1 MADAQDPQSLGLED
15 RVRRLILS
23 HAGDAAADPAPNHGR
38 DGGPP
43 ASLAVSPVTPSANP
57 SANPSSAPAAAPK
70 TRKRPNQAQRR
81 QMSAQ
86 LSIPVDPRPQFPGSQ
101 RAYPG
106 TGHQGYHHPSHHRGG
121 LQHSRVPQPPH
132 SATFRPSGRDNPPP
146 SAPPTGVPFSSRP
159 RHQASLSYHGPMPMP
174 PPDHVGWGP
183 SPNAHRYHHHQQPAD
198 PRLPYP
204 MTGMAHMPPAHL
216 DGTEPLHSRQGSA
229 DLPNPGRPGPGQEDP
244 AAQAELLE
252 RLCQG
257 VVANAEID
265 TDEIRE
271 KERFRVNLE
280 HLARAAIAEYE
291 RTQNG
296 LADFP
301 IESVQLR
308 AFGSLV
314 SGFATKGCDMDL
326 GIFSPLSPVQPDA
339 PGSHI
344 PRLIEKAF
352 LDVGLG
358 ARLLTKTR
366 VPIIKVCEKPSEDLR
381 QALLAERAKWEKG
394 TAESGDEDEAPED
407 SDPAAVGDANPN
419 NDPPS
424 QEQAPLDVDQRLK
437 AFKQADAATLPA
449 YYSAAKRLLR
459 QVGGRDITHSS
470 VTDFTPDDILLLNK
484 VILAFV
490 DGLADGK
497 LRERLLSYRTFNRH
511 ELTTN
516 PSCRRTL
523 LGVFTQM
530 EGEQMAMLWES
541 RPFQERDKA
550 REMAAEGAVINWSRL
565 QHRSDFGRDPLV
577 FQKQLQIAADQL
589 KKVPSLQ
596 ILIHAQ
602 APNESASSYCART
615 QKLLH
620 DLGGHD
626 SRARLDVILP
636 DLVHYY
642 IEGIASPDIRTQVR
656 QFQQAHNVTNLRAL
670 GRKHKSLQLAHEY
683 ETCLAN
689 GVYADDDDAAKVRR
703 YVDLLRDPSASP
715 SANGHPNGTIPLSPE
730 AAALLAD
737 IRQFGDPAAAAPNQ
751 PRDRYSGALEFPKSG
766 VGVQCDVNFSA
777 HLAVQNTTLLRCYS
791 NCDPRVRPLVLFVKH
806 WAKVRRINTP
816 YRGTL
821 GSYGYVLMMLH
832 YLVNVAQPFVL
843 PNLQHLAHQRPV
855 DPNLSPRQVEETVL
869 LQGRDIRFWR
879 DEAEISRLAHANA
892 ITNNHQT
899 VGELLRGFFEYY
911 AKGGGPMSELPCRSF
926 DWGRDVLSLRTPG
939 GLLTKQAKG
948 WTGAKTVV
956 DEVQSAAA
964 APAPAPAP
972 APNASPANN
981 PSTLAD
987 GAPQRSG
994 NAGAA
999 TTPQL
1004 AAASMAGPD
1013 GGKREVRYR
1022 YLFAIEDPFELDHNV
1037 ARTVT
1042 HAGIVSIRDEFRRA
1056 WRIIRNARRT
1066 TPATATAPSPSPA
1079 ASAAAGAPGTTTT
1092 STPAGGARQM
1102 PPSARPA
1109 AGPQGCH
1116 PGFRHDP
1123 GHGSG
1128 QPGQGPY
1135 HQPPPAQPHAQGPAQ
1150 GQGQGG
1156 NAAGAGSWKQE
1167 DLLED
1172 VGAAERER
1180 EREEF
1185 ARLLEDLHGVAAG
1198 ELLAEPSGVKT

>member
-1 MADAQDPQSLGLED
+1 MPDPPSSESLGLED
-15 RVRRLILS
+15 RVRKLILG
-23 HAGDAAADPAPNHGR
+23 HAGDAAADQAANHGH
-38 DGGPP
+38 DGGLTADP
-43 ASLAVSPVTPSANP
+43 SVDPSA
-57 SANPSSAPAAAPK
+57 APPTAPK
-70 TRKRPNQAQRR
+70 TTRKRPNQAQRR

-86 LSIPVDPRPQFPGSQ
+86 LSIPVDPRPQFSGPQRTYHSPGH
-101 RAYPG
+101 P
-106 TGHQGYHHPSHHRGG
+106 GYHHHHSHHRPGH
-121 LQHSRVPQPPH
+121 QHSRVPQPPH
-132 SATFRPSGRDNPPP
+132 SATFRSPSRDNPPP
-146 SAPPTGVPFSSRP
+146 SAPPTGMPFPPRP
-159 RHQASLSYHGPMPMP
+159 RHQASLSYHGPMSMP

-183 SPNAHRYHHHQQPAD
+183 SPNAHHHQQAD

-204 MTGMAHMPPAHL
+204 MTGMPHMPPVHL
-216 DGTEPLHSRQGSA
+216 DGTASLHSRQGSS
-229 DLPNPGRPGPGQEDP
+229 DLPSPGRPGPSLVEDP
-244 AAQAELLE
+244 VAQAELLE

-257 VVANAEID
+257 VVANAEIN

-280 HLARAAIAEYE
+280 HVARVAIAEYE

-296 LADFP
+296 MSDFP

-326 GIFSPLSPVQPDA
+326 GIFSPLSSIQPDA

-394 TAESGDEDEAPED
+394 TTDSGDEDGAPED
-407 SDPAAVGDANPN
+407 SDPPAVEDTTTNQESQ
-419 NDPPS
+419 S
-424 QEQAPLDVDQRLK
+424 QEQESLAMDQRLK
-437 AFKQADAATLPA
+437 AFKQAETATLST

-470 VTDFTPDDILLLNK
+470 ITDFTADDILTLNK

-490 DGLADGK
+490 EGLADTK
-497 LRERLLSYRTFNRH
+497 LRDRLLSYRTFSRYD
-511 ELTTN
+511 LTTN

-523 LGVFTQM
+523 LGVFTQI

-541 RPFQERDKA
+541 RPFQERDRT
-550 REMAAEGAVINWSRL
+550 REMAAENAVTNWNRL
-565 QHRSDFGRDPLV
+565 QYKSDFDRDPLV

-589 KKVPSLQ
+589 RKIPSIQ

-602 APNESASSYCART
+602 ASNESASSYCART
-615 QKLLH
+615 QRLLH

-626 SRARLDVILP
+626 SRARLDTILP
-636 DLVHYY
+636 DLVHHY
-642 IEGIASPDIRTQVR
+642 IEGIANPDIRAQVR
-656 QFQQAHNVTNLRAL
+656 LFQQTHNVTNLRAL
-670 GRKHKSLQLAHEY
+670 GRKHKSLQLAQEY
-683 ETCLAN
+683 ETCLTK
-689 GVYADDDDAAKVRR
+689 GVYADDDAAKVRR
-703 YVDLLRDPSASP
+703 YIELLRDPNTSP
-715 SANGHPNGTIPLSPE
+715 SPNGHPNGTIPLSPDS
-730 AAALLAD
+730 AALLAD
-737 IRQFGDPAAAAPNQ
+737 IRQLGDPSTAAPNQ
-751 PRDRYSGALEFPKSG
+751 PRDRYSSALEFPKSG

-855 DPNLSPRQVEETVL
+855 DPNLTPQKVEETVL

-879 DEAEISRLAHANA
+879 DEAEIARLARANA
-892 ITNNHQT
+892 ITHNRQT

-911 AKGGGPMSELPCRSF
+911 AKGGSSMSELPCRSF
-926 DWGRDVLSLRTPG
+926 DWGRDVISLRTPG

-964 APAPAPAP
+964 APAPV
-972 APNASPANN
+972 PNTSPANN
-981 PSTLAD
+981 ANLTD
-987 GAPQRSG
+987 GTPNSSG
-994 NAGAA
+994 NT
-999 TTPQL
+999 TTPQP
-1004 AAASMAGPD
+1004 AATNMAGPGPD

-1066 TPATATAPSPSPA
+1066 TATSTTAAPATTTAGS
-1079 ASAAAGAPGTTTT
+1079 PGTPT
-1092 STPAGGARQM
+1092 TPATVGGARRM
-1102 PPSARPA
+1102 PPPPPL
-1109 AGPQGCH
+1109 GPQGYQNLQNEAGYAQH
-1116 PGFRHDP
+1116 PHP
-1123 GHGSG
+1123 QHGPWQQG
-1128 QPGQGPY
+1128 QCQPGQAQHHH
-1135 HQPPPAQPHAQGPAQ
+1135 HQQQQAQAQ
-1150 GQGQGG
+1150 GQSQGG
-1156 NAAGAGSWKQE
+1156 NTAGSTGSWKQE

-1172 VGAAERER
+1172 VSVAERER

-1185 ARLLEDLHGVAAG
+1185 ARLLEDLHGIGAG
-1198 ELLAEPSGVKT
+1198 ELLSEASGQKP